1 MRKHIGYIPAVLF
14 TGFYLFMGM
23 TGASLTMSM
32 ILVWLACFWISAF
45 FLHKGLF
52 WGGIFGILPGI
63 HMIYMSTQ
71 YTGQVI
77 NIEMPLGIMLILF
90 YGILGFYLWKKRN
103 DIPKAEN
110 KEIVIMVVKVV
121 LTIAVIM
128 VSAYVAVISGMILIS
143 EGINQVFAYIGMLV
157 IPSLFL
163 PLIWLKK
170 RKKFFLIWLIPAVI
184 YFIALGVN
192 YGMIKYDESITINTS
207 PNINV
212 HEYLPFE
219 EDSKIVKYD
228 SKTLKLTD
236 NLPKID
242 GAAALFPVYS
252 AFVNA
257 VYPDTTE
264 LHDGIFEYNNT
275 PEGYQNLAEKK
286 TDIFIG
292 VYPSEDQIAYAG
304 TNNTTYKYTPIG
316 TEAFVFFV
324 HKDNPIGNLTTE
336 QIQEIYSGE
345 ITNWKQLGGKN
356 EDIAAFQRNEGS
368 GSQSMLERFMGDK
381 PIMEAPKEL
390 VNDLMA
396 GIIER
401 VANYKSKTN
410 SIGFSFRYYVEG
422 IIKNPDI
429 KMISID
435 GIAPTAEN
443 IKNGTYPVVT
453 PIYAVTYEEQTNENV
468 DKLLNWILSDE
479 GQYIIEETGYVGI
492 PGGVDYEE

>member
-1 MRKHIGYIPAVLF
+1 MRKYIGYIPAVLF
-14 TGFYLFMGM
+14 TAFYIFMGFV
-23 TGASLTMSM
+23 ANIFPVSAVL
-32 ILVWLACFWISAF
+32 IWLVCFWLSAF

-52 WGGIFGILPGI
+52 WGGIFGIFPGV

-77 NIEMPLGIMLILF
+77 NIEMPLGIAILLF
-90 YGILGFYLWKKRN
+90 YAIFGFYLWRKRN
-103 DIPKAEN
+103 EVKVEN
-110 KEIVIMVVKVV
+110 KEIFTMVIKTA

-128 VSAYVAVISGMILIS
+128 ISAYVGIISGFVLLS
-143 EGINQVFAYIGMLV
+143 EGINSVVALIGVLV

-170 RKKFFLIWLIPAVI
+170 RKKFFLVWLIPAVI
-184 YFIALGVN
+184 YFIALGTN
-192 YGMIKYDESITINTS
+192 YGMIQYDKSITINTS

-212 HEYLPFE
+212 HEYLPFK

-324 HKDNPIGNLTTE
+324 HKDNPIENLTTE
-336 QIQEIYSGE
+336 QIQGIYSGE
-345 ITNWKQLGGKN
+345 ITNWKQVGGKN
-356 EDIAAFQRNEGS
+356 EEIAAFQRNEGS

-381 PIMEAPKEL
+381 PIMEAPTEL
-390 VNDLMA
+390 KNDLMS

-401 VANYKSKTN
+401 VSNYKNKTN

-468 DKLLNWILSDE
+468 NKLLNWILSDE

-492 PGGVDYEE
+492 LGGVDYEE